1 MTRRRRL
8 NRNGKIAVSILA
20 VLVILLIILIVR
32 GCSGDGEKDG
42 KNESS
47 VSQESSFSEESSV
60 PPSSSGTDISQPESG
75 DGTSSQPD
83 TSGAESSQ
91 AVDSSSEDS
100 TASLSQNDWR
110 LTLVNST
117 HSLEDGYVPELA
129 DVDANGHQL
138 DARAADALKE
148 MLSDAKAA
156 GLSPIVCSSYR
167 TWEKQTSLFDAQVAR
182 CEAQGLT
189 GDAAV
194 AEARTVVAYPGTSE
208 HQLGLAADI
217 VALSYQILDEKQM
230 ETPEQQWL
238 MEHCDEYGFIL
249 RYPEGKSDLTGVI
262 FEPWHYRYVG
272 KEAAKEI
279 MSQGVC
285 LEEYLGETD

>member
-20 VLVILLIILIVR
+20 FLVILLIVLIVR
-32 GCSGDGEKDG
+32 GCSGDGEKNG

-47 VSQESSFSEESSV
+47 VSQESSILEESSV
-60 PPSSSGTDISQPESG
+60 PPSSSGTDTSQPESS

-83 TSGAESSQ
+83 ASDTESSQ

-100 TASLSQNDWR
+100 TASLSQKDWR
-110 LTLVNST
+110 LTLVNSS
-117 HSLEDGYVPELA
+117 HPLEDGYVPELA

>member
-20 VLVILLIILIVR
+20 VLVILLIVLIVR
-32 GCSGDGEKDG
+32 GCSGDGEKNG

-47 VSQESSFSEESSV
+47 VSQESSILEESSV
-60 PPSSSGTDISQPESG
+60 PPSSSGTDTSQPESS

-83 TSGAESSQ
+83 ASDTESSQ

>member
-20 VLVILLIILIVR
+20 VLVILLIVLIVR
-32 GCSGDGEKDG
+32 GCSGDGEKNG

-47 VSQESSFSEESSV
+47 VSQESSILEESSV
-60 PPSSSGTDISQPESG
+60 PPSSSGTDTSQPESS

-83 TSGAESSQ
+83 ASDTESSQ

-100 TASLSQNDWR
+100 TASLSQKDWR
-110 LTLVNST
+110 LTLVNSS
-117 HSLEDGYVPELA
+117 HPLEDGYVPELA

>member
-20 VLVILLIILIVR
+20 VLVILLIVLIVR

-47 VSQESSFSEESSV
+47 VSQESSILEESSV
-60 PPSSSGTDISQPESG
+60 PPSSSGTDTSQPESS

-83 TSGAESSQ
+83 ASDTESSQ

-100 TASLSQNDWR
+100 TASLSQKDWR
-110 LTLVNST
+110 LTLVNSS
-117 HSLEDGYVPELA
+117 HPLEDGYVPELA

>member
-20 VLVILLIILIVR
+20 VLVILLIVLIVR
-32 GCSGDGEKDG
+32 GCSGDGEKNG

-47 VSQESSFSEESSV
+47 VSQESSILEESSV
-60 PPSSSGTDISQPESG
+60 PPSSSGTDTSQPESS

-83 TSGAESSQ
+83 ASDTESSQ

-110 LTLVNST
+110 LTLVNSS
-117 HSLEDGYVPELA
+117 HPLEDGYVPELA

>member
-100 TASLSQNDWR
+100 TASLSQKDWR
-110 LTLVNST
+110 LTLVNSS
-117 HSLEDGYVPELA
+117 HPLEDGYVPELA

>member
-20 VLVILLIILIVR
+20 VLVILLIVLIVR
-32 GCSGDGEKDG
+32 GCSGDGEKNG

-47 VSQESSFSEESSV
+47 VSQESSILEESSV
-60 PPSSSGTDISQPESG
+60 PPSSSGTDTSQPESS

-83 TSGAESSQ
+83 ASDTESSQ

-100 TASLSQNDWR
+100 TASLSQKDWR
-110 LTLVNST
+110 LTLVNSS
-117 HSLEDGYVPELA
+117 HPLEDGYVPELA

-238 MEHCDEYGFIL
+238 SLIHI
-249 RYPEGKSDLTGVI
+249 
-262 FEPWHYRYVG
+262 
-272 KEAAKEI
+272 
-279 MSQGVC
+279 
-285 LEEYLGETD
+285 

>member
-8 NRNGKIAVSILA
+8 NRNGKIAVSILV
-20 VLVILLIILIVR
+20 VLVILLIVLIVR

-148 MLSDAKAA
+148 MLSDARAA
-156 GLSPIVCSSYR
+156 GLSPIVCSAYR

-272 KEAAKEI
+272 EEAAKEI
-279 MSQGVC
+279 MSQGIC

>member
-20 VLVILLIILIVR
+20 VLVILLIVLIVR

-47 VSQESSFSEESSV
+47 VSQESSILEESSV
-60 PPSSSGTDISQPESG
+60 PPSSSGTDTSQPESG

-83 TSGAESSQ
+83 ASDTESSQ

-100 TASLSQNDWR
+100 TASLSQKDWR

>member
-20 VLVILLIILIVR
+20 VLVILLIVLIVR

-100 TASLSQNDWR
+100 TASLSQKDWR
-110 LTLVNST
+110 LTLVNSS
-117 HSLEDGYVPELA
+117 HPLEDGYVPELA

-138 DARAADALKE
+138 
-148 MLSDAKAA
+148 
-156 GLSPIVCSSYR
+156 GP
-167 TWEKQTSLFDAQVAR
+167 
-182 CEAQGLT
+182 
-189 GDAAV
+189 
-194 AEARTVVAYPGTSE
+194 
-208 HQLGLAADI
+208 AADI

>member
-20 VLVILLIILIVR
+20 VLVILLIVLIVR

-60 PPSSSGTDISQPESG
+60 PPSSSGTDTSQPERG

-83 TSGAESSQ
+83 ASDTESSQ

-100 TASLSQNDWR
+100 TASLSQKDWR
-110 LTLVNST
+110 LTLVNSS
-117 HSLEDGYVPELA
+117 HPLEDGYVPELA